1 MRALALAGAALPLAS
16 LAVVLVSRGPGLE
29 VFSGPDLER
38 WRAAVDALLLFT
50 LLICVFAPAAGVA
63 IAASSRERQP
73 DPLAPPHGVRRSLRM
88 AARLMAATLPG
99 IAISAAATMLMMRGM
114 PGVGQVA
121 SASHVTLALAAIAFG
136 LLGAWAGVVLAHPLD
151 AAGAAIA
158 ASLVLATAVLLAGP
172 IIDGLPRWAVDAALV
187 ASPVVSVAAAAN
199 IDLFRTELLYQLSP
213 LASLGFGYPSWVT
226 SCLLYGAAA
235 AVCVSGTA
243 RAISRASTSFED

>member
-16 LAVVLVSRGPGLE
+16 LVVVLASRGSGLD

-50 LLICVFAPAAGVA
+50 LLICAFAPAAGVA
-63 IAASSRERQP
+63 IATPRERQP
-73 DPLAPPHGVRRSLRM
+73 DPLAPAQGLRRSLRI
-88 AARLMAATLPG
+88 AVRLMAATLPG
-99 IAISAAATMLMMRGM
+99 IAISAAATMLMMRAM
-114 PGVGQVA
+114 PGIGEVA
-121 SASHVTLALAAIAFG
+121 SASHVTLALAAIALG

-151 AAGAAIA
+151 AAGATVA
-158 ASLVLATAVLLAGP
+158 ASLGLATAVLLAGP
-172 IIDGLPRWAVDAALV
+172 IIDGLPPWVVDAALV
-187 ASPVVSVAAAAN
+187 ASPLVSVAAAAN

-226 SCLLYGAAA
+226 SCILYGALA

-243 RAISRASTSFED
+243 RAISRASTRFED